1 MADNPGPTVSVDELR
16 VGLFVHLDL
25 GWMDHPF
32 PLGSFK
38 IGSQQQIDTIRTLG
52 LKRLRYSPDKSDPK
66 PLAAAPDDAG
76 LPPTANTPS
85 LAANVPAVAS
95 EQTLRHAALNEQQQ
109 TLQRCERRF
118 SEGART
124 FRAVLDDMANQ
135 PAVARERSV
144 KLVDGMVGQLL
155 TDEESALRL
164 LSEGQGDRASLHA
177 MNVTVLSL
185 LLGKSMGLAHEQ
197 LADLGLAA
205 FLHDIGKTE
214 LPDRV
219 RHRDES
225 FTAAHFKLYHEHV
238 ARGVEIG
245 KRMELAPSVLLTL
258 SQHHEMADGSGFPM
272 GLTADKISPAAR
284 ILSLIN
290 RYDGLCNPPNPIKA
304 LTPHEALSMIFA
316 TMKPRFEAT
325 TLNAFIRMMGVY
337 PPGSLVQLT
346 DGRHAIV
353 VSVNSSRPLK
363 PRVLVHD
370 KGIARS
376 DALILDL
383 QSQPQ
388 LGVQRSLKADQL
400 PRSALEFLEPRQRS
414 CYYFERAACSG
425 DCEGGSP

>member
-1 MADNPGPTVSVDELR
+1 MAENPGPTVGIDELR

-52 LKRLRYSPDKSDPK
+52 VKRLRYSPEKSDPPPK
-66 PLAAAPDDAG
+66 LAEPTGVAPLPATPAHA
-76 LPPTANTPS
+76 TPS
-85 LAANVPAVAS
+85 NAQAGS
-95 EQTLRHAALNEQQQ
+95 EQAQRTAALSEQKQS
-109 TLQRCERRF
+109 LQRCEKRF

-124 FRAVLDDMANQ
+124 FRAVLDEIASQ
-135 PAVARERSV
+135 PTAARERSAT
-144 KLVDGMVGQLL
+144 LVNGMVSQML
-155 TDEESALRL
+155 TDEETALRL
-164 LSEGQGDRASLHA
+164 LSEGQGDRSSLHA

-185 LLGKSMGLAHEQ
+185 LLGKSMGLEPAQ
-197 LADLGLAA
+197 LSDLGLAA
-205 FLHDIGKTE
+205 FLHDIGKTG

-225 FTAAHFKLYHEHV
+225 FTAAHFKLYQEHV
-238 ARGVEIG
+238 ARGVEMG
-245 KRMELAPSVLLTL
+245 KRMALPPAVLLTL
-258 SQHHEMADGSGFPM
+258 LQHHEMADGSGFPV
-272 GLTADKISPAAR
+272 GLPSEKITPMAR
-284 ILSLIN
+284 ILALIN

-304 LTPHEALSMIFA
+304 LTPHEALSLIFA
-316 TMKPRFEAT
+316 TMKPRFESG

-346 DGRHAIV
+346 DGRYAIV

-370 KGIARS
+370 KGISRS

-383 QSQPQ
+383 QNEAQ
-388 LGVQRSLKADQL
+388 LGVQRSMKADQL
-400 PRSALEFLEPRQRS
+400 PRSALEFLEPRQRT
-414 CYYFERAACSG
+414 CYYFERAVCSG
-425 DCEGGSP
+425 ECPGSAV

>member
-1 MADNPGPTVSVDELR
+1 LNP
-16 VGLFVHLDL
+16 
-25 GWMDHPF
+25 
-32 PLGSFK
+32 
-38 IGSQQQIDTIRTLG
+38 SQ
-52 LKRLRYSPDKSDPK
+52 
-66 PLAAAPDDAG
+66 
-76 LPPTANTPS
+76 
-85 LAANVPAVAS
+85 
-95 EQTLRHAALNEQQQ
+95 
-109 TLQRCERRF
+109 
-118 SEGART
+118 
-124 FRAVLDDMANQ
+124 
-135 PAVARERSV
+135 
-144 KLVDGMVGQLL
+144 
-155 TDEESALRL
+155 
-164 LSEGQGDRASLHA
+164 LS
-177 MNVTVLSL
+177 
-185 LLGKSMGLAHEQ
+185 
-197 LADLGLAA
+197 DLGLAA

-225 FTAAHFKLYHEHV
+225 FTAAHFKLYQEHV

-245 KRMELAPSVLLTL
+245 KRMELAPNVLLTL

-284 ILSLIN
+284 ILALIN